1 MCYIKMAQSEEAT
14 GRNYKGTPTHSAT
27 SPALWR
33 KAIES
38 CDKALLYDK
47 DSVKGLYRKGIACLR
62 LHEFEHARELLGRAA
77 SLEPANREVR
87 HALAACRQGKA
98 DATAADAK
106 LFQRVW
112 PQPYQRSREAT
123 SDHAFGTPLIPLR
136 IQYGSPS
143 MHTASHIDE
152 RRRCH
157 QECFGSNP
165 LPDRAFGPTG
175 DAPVAGAVHG
185 STSSA
190 PCW

>member
-47 DSVKGLYRKGIACLR
+47 DSVKGLYRKGLACLR

-123 SDHAFGTPLIPLR
+123 SDHAVGTPLIPLNT
-136 IQYGSPS
+136 IWIPIDA
-143 MHTASHIDE
+143 HCTTHCIDE
-152 RRRCH
+152 RR
-157 QECFGSNP
+157 
-165 LPDRAFGPTG
+165 
-175 DAPVAGAVHG
+175 
-185 STSSA
+185 
-190 PCW
+190 

>member
-47 DSVKGLYRKGIACLR
+47 DSVKGLYRKGLACLR

-98 DATAADAK
+98 DATASDLPLTPA
-106 LFQRVW
+106 L
-112 PQPYQRSREAT
+112 PTQPRSSLGSYHRC
-123 SDHAFGTPLIPLR
+123 PLIPLINTHR
-136 IQYGSPS
+136 FTLNHALMNS
-143 MHTASHIDE
+143 DE
-152 RRRCH
+152 
-157 QECFGSNP
+157 
-165 LPDRAFGPTG
+165 AI
-175 DAPVAGAVHG
+175 
-185 STSSA
+185 
-190 PCW
+190 